1 MNKLKKW
8 YTEHKDKPLFKAKLL
23 LVVLIILSIGVSIF
37 NNYRDEK
44 EAANKE
50 TSVTETVTEETE
62 KEDFLLDFWE
72 NSKVHFIV
80 FMGLAAALAVVK
92 CRQKQKLKESG

>member
-44 EAANKE
+44 EAANEE

-80 FMGLAAALAVVK
+80 FIGLAAALAVVK

>member
-44 EAANKE
+44 EAANEE

-80 FMGLAAALAVVK
+80 FMGLAAALAVVQ

>member
-37 NNYRDEK
+37 NNYRNEK
-44 EAANKE
+44 EAANEE

-80 FMGLAAALAVVK
+80 FVGLAAVLAVVK

>member
-44 EAANKE
+44 EAANEE

-62 KEDFLLDFWE
+62 SEDILLDFWE

>member
-8 YTEHKDKPLFKAKLL
+8 YSEHKDKPLFKAKLL
-23 LVVLIILSIGVSIF
+23 LVVLIILSIGISIF

-44 EAANKE
+44 ESANEE

-62 KEDFLLDFWE
+62 KEDFLLYFWE

>member
-8 YTEHKDKPLFKAKLL
+8 YSEHKDKPLFKAKLL

-44 EAANKE
+44 EAANEE

-80 FMGLAAALAVVK
+80 FIGLAAALAVVK

>member
-44 EAANKE
+44 EAANEE

>member
-37 NNYRDEK
+37 KNYRDEK
-44 EAANKE
+44 EAANEE
-50 TSVTETVTEETE
+50 TSVTETVMEETE
-62 KEDFLLDFWE
+62 SEDILLDFWE

-92 CRQKQKLKESG
+92 

>member
-37 NNYRDEK
+37 NNYLDEK
-44 EAANKE
+44 RAIDEE

>member
-44 EAANKE
+44 EAANEE

-62 KEDFLLDFWE
+62 KEDVLMDFWE